1 MSVISYTDVCF
12 INVAA
17 EVIFFFLTYCC
28 IVQQE
33 ENEVCCGQECYL
45 YKMS

>member
-12 INVAA
+12 IDVAA
-17 EVIFFFLTYCC
+17 EPFAAAVR
-28 IVQQE
+28 VQQAGE
-33 ENEVCCGQECYL
+33 DEVGSSQECYL

>member
-1 MSVISYTDVCF
+1 MSYTDVRF

-17 EVIFFFLTYCC
+17 EVIFLL
-28 IVQQE
+28 QHE
-33 ENEVCCGQECYL
+33 EDGVGCGQECYL

>member
-1 MSVISYTDVCF
+1 MSYTDVCF

-17 EVIFFFLTYCC
+17 EVIFFLPTAVS
-28 IVQQE
+28 VQQE
-33 ENEVCCGQECYL
+33 EDEVGCGQECYL

>member
-17 EVIFFFLTYCC
+17 DVIILFLTHCC
-28 IVQQE
+28 SVQQE
-33 ENEVCCGQECYL
+33 VDEVGSSQECYL